1 MTKITMSGKVH
12 IKKGEV
18 TYHARV
24 YERDSK
30 GRFISTKVLKITSDK
45 YAKFKY
51 AAIKTA
57 VDKSTSYNQALGR
70 IKSDLERTTSFDK
83 KMNGF
88 FTFRDKMHDMMLG
101 SGDVER
107 AKMFFLMNKMGPEK
121 FNEFYM
127 QYQDDVKSIYENSDK
142 NIAKSREIRDL
153 ETTNQ
158 KISKRAKEAERM
170 VKKMQDY
177 LGLDDEDIKNA
188 LEEIKMK
195 DKGVE
200 GYKKGRNPYA
210 HYYIYHAKLGSQL

>member
-1 MTKITMSGKVH
+1 MSKITMSGKVH
-12 IKKGEV
+12 VKKGEA

-30 GRFISTKVLKITSDK
+30 GHFISTKTFKIAPDK
-45 YAKFKY
+45 YTKFKY
-51 AAIKTA
+51 GAIKIA
-57 VDKSTSYNQALGR
+57 VEKSKSYEQAIGR
-70 IKSDLERTTSFDK
+70 IKADFERTSSFDK

-101 SGDVER
+101 SSDAQR
-107 AKMFFLMNKMGPEK
+107 AKMFYLMNKMGTEK

-127 QYQDDVKSIYENSDK
+127 QYQYDVKEIYGDSDK
-142 NIAKSREIRDL
+142 NIAKSGEIRDL

-158 KISKRAKEAERM
+158 RVSKNAKKAERM

-177 LGLDDEDIKNA
+177 LGLDDEEIKNA
-188 LEEIKMK
+188 LEEIKLK

-200 GYKKGRNPYA
+200 GYRKGRNAYA
-210 HYYIYHAKLGSQL
+210 HYYMYHAKLGSQL